1 MKEIPYSVYWE
12 GYPKGK
18 ISIELPNYFSNY
30 KYVKVKVKDIFAKLD
45 NFSDLFLAS
54 PLFSYDREILAS
66 NHESY
71 HTILNLT
78 RYFKNGTKF
87 PSFKIPY
94 TKEVFFT
101 FHYSIASGGSSGT
114 FSLSLELIPVN

>member
-1 MKEIPYSVYWE
+1 MKETPYSVYWE

-18 ISIELPNYFSNY
+18 MSIELPNYFSNY
-30 KYVKVKVKDIFAKLD
+30 KYVKVKIKDIFSRLD
-45 NFSDLFLAS
+45 NFKALYLQS
-54 PLFSYDREILAS
+54 PLFNYDREILAS

-94 TKEVFFT
+94 TKVIFFT
-101 FHYSIASGGSSGT
+101 FAYHIETGGSTGT
-114 FSLSLELIPVN
+114 FSLRLELTPDN